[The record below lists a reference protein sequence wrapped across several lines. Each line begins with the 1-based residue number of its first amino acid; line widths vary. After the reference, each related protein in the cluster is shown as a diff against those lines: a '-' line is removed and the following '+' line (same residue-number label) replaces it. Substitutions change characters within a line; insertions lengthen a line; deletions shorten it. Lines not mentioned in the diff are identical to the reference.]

1 MKSNS
6 SKKIP
11 QILLVAMVVVFALS
25 LGAALKSVLTH
36 SNIDLGNGDL
46 VVQAQ
51 QSSDEARPVEEKT
64 TPTPPVLQKSQYLPA
79 SQTQQAQGIT
89 FTASNFHAEKNH
101 VFVDVCYD
109 LPGKDV
115 WDVNAAT
122 LYYGENETGNFA
134 VHETSIDV
142 AKDKPQKGFRCLRLD
157 FYDIKADA
165 DLSNLTLVIG
175 NIGQIAPAE
184 GHECEEYLV
193 RINENMKITEAGIEV
208 VCDQSPSGTQIKFVS
223 SRNHLSEEDANQ
235 IILEAMFNQVNG
247 NWTFMVTKNR

>member
-6 SKKIP
+6 YKKIP
-11 QILLVAMVVVFALS
+11 QILLIAMAAIFAVS
-25 LGAALKSVLTH
+25 SGAALK
-36 SNIDLGNGDL
+36 LGLVRSDINLGYGDS

-51 QSSDEARPVEEKT
+51 QNDETGPVEKKP
-64 TPTPPVLQKSQYLPA
+64 TPTPSVFQESQYLPA

-142 AKDKPQKGFRCLRLD
+142 AKDKPQKRFRCLRLD
-157 FYDIKADA
+157 FYDVKADA

-193 RINENMKITEAGIEV
+193 RINENQKIAEAGIEV
-208 VCDQSPSGTQIKFVS
+208 ICDQSPGGTQIKLVS
-223 SRNHLSEEDANQ
+223 SGNKLSEEEANQ
-235 IILEAMFNQVNG
+235 IIVDAMFNQVNG
-247 NWTFMVTKNR
+247 DWTFVVAKNK